1 MPLAVSASSPI
12 DPSELWTLQLAGC
25 LFSSS
30 FPGFPPR
37 ATHVQ
42 CCGSSVNYTQY
53 TPLLCSAIDVCT
65 TLLLLYLY
73 QQSPVNT

>member
-1 MPLAVSASSPI
+1 
-12 DPSELWTLQLAGC
+12 

-30 FPGFPPR
+30 FPGFQPR